1 MSDLTEQSRFPAR
14 WVAVGLDVGS
24 TSEYPNFAALS
35 RAEREGEDF
44 RIVSRSRRSQV
55 AVIAPHGGKIE
66 AGTSEIA
73 AAIAG
78 DEFNLYCFE
87 GCKPSGNIGLHIT
100 SANFDEPNCLALIS
114 SCDRVVT
121 VHGCRKGKRTVFL
134 GGRDAQLRDAIRDRL
149 EAHGVRAAWPPNS
162 DLQGVSPRNICNE
175 VGVARNSNYPETSET
190 SWVATVKSSPSS
202 RRRSGRPWRPNEV
215 ACLSIDS
222 SETRDSASD
231 CRRTRRLDIRFGAET
246 ITG

>member
-162 DLQGVSPRNICNE
+162 DLQGVSPRNICNR
-175 VGVARNSNYPETSET
+175 G
-190 SWVATVKSSPSS
+190 
-202 RRRSGRPWRPNEV
+202 RSGRGAQLE
-215 ACLSIDS
+215 LSRDLRD
-222 SETRDSASD
+222 ELGRDSAK
-231 CRRTRRLDIRFGAET
+231 LAEFAAAIRAAFAT
-246 ITG
+246 

>member
-1 MSDLTEQSRFPAR
+1 MSGDLTEQSRFPVR
-14 WVAVGLDVGS
+14 WVAREPNAER

-35 RAEREGEDF
+35 RVEREGEDF

-87 GCKPSGNIGLHIT
+87 GCKPGGNIGLHIT

-121 VHGCRKGKRTVFL
+121 VHGCRKGKRTVFI
-134 GGRDAQLRDAIRDRL
+134 GGRDARLRDAIRKRL
-149 EAHGVRAAWPPNS
+149 EACDFRTAWPPNS
-162 DLQGVSPRNICNE
+162 DLQGVSPRNICNK
-175 VGVARNSNYPETSET
+175 GRGGCGAQLDL
-190 SWVATVKSSPSS
+190 S
-202 RRRSGRPWRPNEV
+202 RDLRDELG
-215 ACLSIDS
+215 
-222 SETRDSASD
+222 RDSEKLAVFAAAV
-231 CRRTRRLDIRFGAET
+231 RAGLAT
-246 ITG
+246 

>member
-14 WVAVGLDVGS
+14 SVAREPNAERM
-24 TSEYPNFAALS
+24 SEYPNFAALS

-44 RIVSRSRRSQV
+44 RIVSRSGRSPV
-55 AVIAPHGGKIE
+55 AVIAPHGGDIE
-66 AGTSEIA
+66 PGTSEIA

-114 SCDRVVT
+114 PCDRVVS

-134 GGRDAQLRDAIRDRL
+134 GGRDARLRDAIRDRL
-149 EAHGVRAAWPPNS
+149 EAHEFRAAWPPNS
-162 DLQGVSPRNICNE
+162 DLQGVSPRNICNR
-175 VGVARNSNYPETSET
+175 G
-190 SWVATVKSSPSS
+190 
-202 RRRSGRPWRPNEV
+202 RSGRGAQLE
-215 ACLSIDS
+215 LSRDLRD
-222 SETRDSASD
+222 ELGRDSEKLAEFAAA
-231 CRRTRRLDIRFGAET
+231 IRAALAT
-246 ITG
+246 